1 MDIDETVQP
10 RAEEEL
16 NTVPTPPIPSARTNS
31 LAMAAFPWFN
41 GSILTAGPTDG
52 RSRGGSTFNCE
63 PLIRGSASIQLIF
76 NIVLSPSARRI

>member
-41 GSILTAGPTDG
+41 GSILTAGRLTDVV
-52 RSRGGSTFNCE
+52 E
-63 PLIRGSASIQLIF
+63 ADQLSI
-76 NIVLSPSARRI
+76 VSH